1 MVNRKSPARKNAAKS
16 PRAQRSPVR
25 SPNMYAKEVK
35 IRRGPLAH
43 AKLFDVGTKRKGLD
57 GNMWKITMV
66 HRKDGLSYKKWSRV

>member
-16 PRAQRSPVR
+16 PKVHRSPVR
-25 SPNMYAKEVK
+25 SPYAQEVK
-35 IRRGPLAH
+35 IRKAPLNH

-66 HRKDGLSYKKWSRV
+66 HKKDGTSYKKWSRV